1 MHMHITKMYVYVNTL
16 PYTLLDAK
24 QYTLL
29 LYFNSLTAFELQLRL
44 HLSSVKEL
52 KSSQLEA
59 QLQFN

>member
-52 KSSQLEA
+52 
-59 QLQFN
+59 